1 MARANVI
8 QFSQSPPDH
17 HTAMLKDELQR
28 VIGRVSSHATIPL
41 HHNIAGTTIT
51 LVGGTNTQPAM
62 GTSVDFADGGL
73 DGLRLVVYGT
83 PPANDVTVQ
92 AFNTT
97 TGQVV
102 ATATMKGGAPAGWFT
117 GTLAAITPV
126 GGDEQ
131 IQVRFVGTGAQ
142 QPVVNTIHLQ
152 AATLNL
158 KP

>member
-1 MARANVI
+1 VQLSA
-8 QFSQSPPDH
+8 SPADH
-17 HTAMLKDELQR
+17 HVRVLKNELER

-41 HHNIAGTTIT
+41 FHNLAGTTIT
-51 LVGGTNTQPAM
+51 LVAGANTQPAM
-62 GTSVDFADGGL
+62 GSSIDFADGGL
-73 DGLRLVVYGT
+73 DGARLIVYGT
-83 PPANDVTVQ
+83 PPANDCTVQ
-92 AFNTT
+92 AYNVT
-97 TGQVV
+97 TGQVI
-102 ATATMKGGAPAGWFT
+102 ATAVMKGGAPAGWFT
-117 GTLAAITPV
+117 GSLTQLTPR

>member
-1 MARANVI
+1 MARSPVI
-8 QFSQSPPDH
+8 QFSASPPDH
-17 HTAMLKDELQR
+17 HTAVMKRELEQ

-41 HHNIAGTTIT
+41 HANSAGTTIT
-51 LVGGTNTQPAM
+51 LA
-62 GTSVDFADGGL
+62 GGL
-73 DGLRLVVYGT
+73 ATAATMTAVTDFSDAGIDGLRINVFGT

-92 AFNTT
+92 AFNLT

-102 ATATMKGGAPAGWFT
+102 ATAVMKGGAPQGWFT
-117 GTLAAITPV
+117 GTLQAITPV

-142 QPVVNTIHLQ
+142 TPVVNAIHLHG
-152 AATLNL
+152 ATLNL

>member
-1 MARANVI
+1 MARAPVI
-8 QFSQSPPDH
+8 QFPTIPPDH
-17 HTAMLKDELQR
+17 HTALLQGHLER

-41 HHNIAGTTIT
+41 HQNVAGTTIT
-51 LVGGTNTQPAM
+51 LAGGTNTQPAM

-73 DGLRLVVYGT
+73 DGARLVVYGT

-92 AFNTT
+92 AYNVT
-97 TGQVV
+97 TGQVI
-102 ATATMKGGAPAGWFT
+102 ATVVMKGGAPAGWFM
-117 GTLAAITPV
+117 GTLVSISPK

-142 QPVVNTIHLQ
+142 QPVVHTIHLQ

-158 KP
+158 QP

>member
-1 MARANVI
+1 MARGQVLQLSAI
-8 QFSQSPPDH
+8 PPDH
-17 HTAMLKDELQR
+17 HTAVIKSEIER

-41 HHNIAGTTIT
+41 HQNVAGTTIT
-51 LVGGTNTQPAM
+51 LAGGTNTQAAM

-73 DGLRLVVYGT
+73 DGARLIVYGT

-92 AFNTT
+92 AFNLT
-97 TGQVV
+97 TGQVL

-117 GTLAAITPV
+117 GTLTALTPV

-131 IQVRFVGTGAQ
+131 VQVRFVGTGAQ

-152 AATLNL
+152 CATLNL